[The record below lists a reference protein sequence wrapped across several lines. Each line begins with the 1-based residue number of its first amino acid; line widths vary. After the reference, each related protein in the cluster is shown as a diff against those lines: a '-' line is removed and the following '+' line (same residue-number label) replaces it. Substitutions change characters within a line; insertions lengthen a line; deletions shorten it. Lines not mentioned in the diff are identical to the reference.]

1 MIGFS
6 FILIYTLF
14 ENIFY
19 KKGNKKE
26 NLNIE
31 YSKIFFLVFIFLFL
45 FEIIKNYYLNKDM
58 DYSFLIDQR
67 YYLYLFFELVG
78 MFLLNLSYQKNKEN
92 FLIVN
97 FSMFT
102 TVLITPLLVLFLDP
116 LLGFEKTIKTELFN
130 NHFILIS
137 YIGIVFVLMIS
148 YFKDKIKIGVLK
160 SPVIILITVIS
171 LLMSF
176 YIDVKLLQTYQFNF
190 LIPAIFEFGL
200 SLLYLIVGFQKK
212 EKMEFKFNIKESGLY
227 FIYIIIFISGMTM
240 ISVELA
246 VLFRRISLIISG
258 IFLDKKKIKIKDLMI
273 IISICGI
280 GVFLVLY

>member
-45 FEIIKNYYLNKDM
+45 FEIIKNHYLNKDM
-58 DYSFLIDQR
+58 DYSFMMDQR
-67 YYLYLFFELVG
+67 YYFYLLFEIIG
-78 MFLLNLSYQKNKEN
+78 MFLLNVSYQKNKEN

-137 YIGIVFVLMIS
+137 YIAIVFILMIS
-148 YFKDKIKIGVLK
+148 YFKDKIKFGLIK
-160 SPVIILITVIS
+160 SPIILLITVLS
-171 LLMSF
+171 LLLSF
-176 YIDVKLLQTYQFNF
+176 YIDVKILQTYHFNF
-190 LIPAIFEFGL
+190 FD
-200 SLLYLIVGFQKK
+200 SC
-212 EKMEFKFNIKESGLY
+212 
-227 FIYIIIFISGMTM
+227 
-240 ISVELA
+240 
-246 VLFRRISLIISG
+246 
-258 IFLDKKKIKIKDLMI
+258 
-273 IISICGI
+273 SI
-280 GVFLVLY
+280 